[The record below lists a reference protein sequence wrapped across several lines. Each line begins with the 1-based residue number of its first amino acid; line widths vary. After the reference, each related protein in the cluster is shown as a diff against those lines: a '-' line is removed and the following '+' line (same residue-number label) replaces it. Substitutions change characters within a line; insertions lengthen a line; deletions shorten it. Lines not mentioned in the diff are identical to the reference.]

1 MNSERKKII
10 LIAEDEPM
18 YGKILKNKLEKEG
31 FIVIVTQDG
40 NQALIAARQQKP
52 DIVLLDIMM
61 PNKNG
66 FQMLTEMKQDENL
79 KDITMIVLSNLGQE
93 EDINKMM
100 SLGAADYL
108 VKSSIQFIDAIN
120 KVKYYLQ

>member
-1 MNSERKKII
+1 MNNEKKKYI

-40 NQALIAARQQKP
+40 NKALIAAHEQKP

-66 FQMLTEMKQDENL
+66 FQVLTEMKQDNNL
-79 KDITMIVLSNLGQE
+79 KNITTIVLSNLGQE

-100 SLGAADYL
+100 NLGANDYL

-120 KVKYYLQ
+120 KIKYYLQ